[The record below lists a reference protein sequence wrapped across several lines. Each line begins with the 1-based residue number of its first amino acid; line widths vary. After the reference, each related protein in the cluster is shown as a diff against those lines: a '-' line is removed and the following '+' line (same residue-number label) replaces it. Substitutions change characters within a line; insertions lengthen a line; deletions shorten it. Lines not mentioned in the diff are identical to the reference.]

1 MTEAWFS
8 PEVARSFA
16 FLSLLAVTAVLEP
29 FAQQGRFRAIVTAVF
44 STGVALGAAFA
55 VAGGL
60 ALLAGQPAYVSRSL
74 LLVGVV
80 ITIPFIGA
88 VVSIQKVYREAELRR
103 TVASDL

>member
-8 PEVARSFA
+8 PDVARSFA

-29 FAQQGRFRAIVTAVF
+29 FAQQGRFRAIVTAIF
-44 STGVALGAAFA
+44 AGGVAFGSAFA

-60 ALLAGQPAYVSRSL
+60 ALLAGQPAYVTRSL
-74 LLVGVV
+74 LLAGFV

-88 VVSIQKVYREAELRR
+88 VMSIQKIYREAELRK